1 MNIYETDK
9 LRSEYLLFHF
19 GSPEQILSWPGGP
32 REALEFPARIVE
44 RFSSG
49 EVERAL
55 DLGCAVGRSA
65 FELSRAATEVVAL
78 DYSQAFVDAGREMQ
92 SAGRCEIARLE
103 EGKRSESIVVLPPP
117 GARPDRIAFE
127 QGDAM
132 ALRAD
137 LGSFDRVLAANL
149 LCRLA
154 DPARLL
160 ARLPE
165 LVKPGGELILTTP
178 CTWLEDFTPRDDD
191 IVIMGEDVGYFGG
204 VFRCTAGLQEKHGK
218 NRVFDT
224 PISECGIIAAAV
236 GMGAYGLRPVPEIQ
250 FADYIYPGLDQLISY
265 EPGSS
270 SSLSS
275 PACGWPRWRNCC
287 RERTSIWP
295 LSPLSGVTAPRW
307 AAPSPADFPVH
318 AASRPARP
326 VTSSSGSSSSTAA
339 VSASAP
345 AAGWSRT

>member
-55 DLGCAVGRSA
+55 DLGCAVGRAA

-92 SAGRCEIARLE
+92 SAGRCKIARLE

-117 GARPDRIAFE
+117 GARPDRIVFE

-149 LCRLA
+149 LCRLG

-178 CTWLEDFTPRDDD
+178 CTWLEDFTPRD
-191 IVIMGEDVGYFGG
+191 
-204 VFRCTAGLQEKHGK
+204 HW
-218 NRVFDT
+218 
-224 PISECGIIAAAV
+224 P
-236 GMGAYGLRPVPEIQ
+236 
-250 FADYIYPGLDQLISY
+250 
-265 EPGSS
+265 PGST
-270 SSLSS
+270 LDWLKTELA
-275 PACGWPRWRNCC
+275 PHFELLEEHDEPFLIRETARKFQWTVALLTKWRRN
-287 RERTSIWP
+287 
-295 LSPLSGVTAPRW
+295 
-307 AAPSPADFPVH
+307 
-318 AASRPARP
+318 
-326 VTSSSGSSSSTAA
+326 
-339 VSASAP
+339 
-345 AAGWSRT
+345 